1 VTIGGHHVTLGI
13 AGRRPPRARP
23 LGALRAQRLIDLI
36 GLRFA
41 PALTGA
47 IVGYLHC
54 HEVGTAVLIFA
65 CMLASA
71 QLIER
76 SGFPL
81 ALMPAARVALG
92 VAAPAIGLGAA
103 LTVLGLAGQPE
114 ALGELVPALV
124 SAWLVMALGAWTK
137 LRLEGSARVRVAVIG
152 KPRFAA
158 DLREELRSAGVRA
171 YEVIGWLG
179 SDAPDSN
186 GAGREWLGSL
196 EQLRGAV
203 LVNRIDLIV
212 CAADRESGPGG
223 ATNGPWERAAQACLD
238 LPVRMIGAN
247 QFYEDLL
254 GHVPIGTIE
263 EAWYRYVLHPRFQS
277 KEPIPKRVVDLALSA
292 LIGVVTLPLLIAGA
306 IAVKLGD
313 GGPVF
318 YRQRRLGEHGE
329 QFEMLKLRTMRTDA
343 EADGQA
349 RWSGAGDDRVT
360 RVGRVLRRTHVDEL
374 PQLWNVLRG
383 EMTLI
388 GPRPERPE
396 IVAQLERQ
404 YSHYTRRHL
413 LRPGIGGW
421 AQIRCG
427 YGGSEAGTAWK
438 LCHDLYYIKHRS
450 VLGDL
455 MIIFETAFVTFRD
468 AHRAL
473 RTPRERFILDKA
485 AHG

>member
-1 VTIGGHHVTLGI
+1 VTLGI
-13 AGRRPPRARP
+13 GGRRAPRSRP
-23 LGALRAQRLIDLI
+23 LGALRAQRLIDLV

-41 PALTGA
+41 PAITGA
-47 IVGYLHC
+47 IVGYSHV
-54 HEVGTAVLIFA
+54 HELGTAVLIFA
-65 CMLASA
+65 SMLASA

-81 ALMPAARVALG
+81 TLMPAARIALA
-92 VAAPAIGLGAA
+92 VAAPAIGLGLA
-103 LTVLGLAGQPE
+103 LAVLGLAGQPKP
-114 ALGELVPALV
+114 LGELIPALV
-124 SAWLVMALGAWTK
+124 SSWLVIALGTWTK
-137 LRLEGSARVRVAVIG
+137 LWVERSARVRVAVIG

-158 DLREELRSAGVRA
+158 DLRGELRSAGVRA

-179 SDAPDSN
+179 ADGADLN
-186 GAGREWLGSL
+186 GAGRAWLGSL

-223 ATNGPWERAAQACLD
+223 ATGGPWERAAQACLD

-247 QFYEDLL
+247 QFYEELL

-277 KEPIPKRVVDLALSA
+277 REPISKRVLDLVLSA

-313 GGPVF
+313 GGPVL

-329 QFEMLKLRTMRTDA
+329 EFEILKLRTMRTDA
-343 EADGQA
+343 EANGQP
-349 RWSGAGDDRVT
+349 RWSGADDNRVT

-383 EMTLI
+383 DMTVV
-388 GPRPERPE
+388 GPRPERPQ
-396 IVAQLERQ
+396 IVAELEGR

-413 LRPGIGGW
+413 LRPGIAGW
-421 AQIRCG
+421 AQVRCG
-427 YGGSEAGTAWK
+427 YAGSEVGTAWK

-473 RTPRERFILDKA
+473 RTPRERFILEKA